1 MGLQKY
7 RFDETGEPNKNGSVP
22 VYSRWMA
29 GLTLAAIRNC
39 PCDSGIS
46 ARTVY
51 LDSEPDTF
59 FLIPASV
66 RVRRKR
72 VRGFVTSDKDNED
85 DNGYKFIAYKEPG

>member
-1 MGLQKY
+1 MGLKKY

-22 VYSRWMA
+22 VFSKWMA

-39 PCDSGIS
+39 PCDDGVS

-59 FLIPASV
+59 FSIPASI

-72 VRGFVTSDKDNED
+72 VKGFVTSDES
-85 DNGYKFIAYKEPG
+85 GYQFISYKGEKK